1 MKKLVYLFVMIAG
14 MTLAAVNVNAQDA
27 KSTSTNAKKETTAA
41 CCKKGDKK
49 CCKKDA
55 PSTCTKKDA
64 ASTCTKKDSTT
75 TSQNVTDKKGS
86 CCKAKTEASTSEVKN
101 TKSVN

>member
-27 KSTSTNAKKETTAA
+27 KNTSTTAKKETTAA
-41 CCKKGDKK
+41 CCKNGDKK

-55 PSTCTKKDA
+55 ASMCTKKDA
-64 ASTCTKKDSTT
+64 ST